1 MINYDIRW
9 IHEDYFFLH
18 KYQFLPDV
26 SLFYNLE
33 MIDNSNISYSVYL

>member
-9 IHEDYFFLH
+9 IHKDYFLH

-33 MIDNSNISYSVYL
+33 MIDNSNISYSFYL

>member
-1 MINYDIRW
+1 MINCDIRW
-9 IHEDYFFLH
+9 IHEDYFLH

-33 MIDNSNISYSVYL
+33 MIDNSNISYSIYL